1 MFVSHPLMSI
11 DFSSMFIDSLFQMKK
26 EDFFEE
32 GPTQFSDLKF
42 TDMNLSRPILKV
54 GYVQYSI

>member
-1 MFVSHPLMSI
+1 MSI
-11 DFSSMFIDSLFQMKK
+11 DFPLMFIDSLFQMKK